1 MSETIS
7 VATART
13 RSAPALWLQMKEQLE
28 NPAISAPQHG
38 THRTLMNLQAEDT
51 MAITLEAIQ
60 EEIRTLCQADHQAEA
75 EVAYR
80 KDNPNSKAL
89 RQTSQRL
96 TFSPF
101 GALASSSVAP
111 IRKPAQLVRLAD
123 GPGART
129 VLDLALPVKL
139 TAMFGVEPI
148 RDTCVRAVVWSSAA
162 IDPKR
167 KSVDN
172 LLEQLGTS
180 KVPIPP
186 SARTL
191 SSFDQHGPEEET
203 LAAQPVQSKAAS
215 RRLPPNSHKP
225 LRCMVPRPR
234 SLPPFVGMFGHQ
246 NPL

>member
-1 MSETIS
+1 MTTSTGTPPNSDLPGDTRLLSSLLSS
-7 VATART
+7 V
-13 RSAPALWLQMKEQLE
+13 SAAG
-28 NPAISAPQHG
+28 SSSGTPQ
-38 THRTLMNLQAEDT
+38 QFD
-51 MAITLEAIQ
+51 
-60 EEIRTLCQADHQAEA
+60 D
-75 EVAYR
+75 
-80 KDNPNSKAL
+80 PNSKAL
-89 RQTSQRL
+89 RQTSRRL

-111 IRKPAQLVRLAD
+111 IRKPVRPPLINSPLLLLSHAKTLNES
-123 GPGART
+123 GPA
-129 VLDLALPVKL
+129 P
-139 TAMFGVEPI
+139 
-148 RDTCVRAVVWSSAA
+148 

-167 KSVDN
+167 KSVDD

-180 KVPIPP
+180 KVPVPP

-225 LRCMVPRPR
+225 LRRMVPRPR
-234 SLPPFVGMFGHQ
+234 SLPPFVGMFGHR